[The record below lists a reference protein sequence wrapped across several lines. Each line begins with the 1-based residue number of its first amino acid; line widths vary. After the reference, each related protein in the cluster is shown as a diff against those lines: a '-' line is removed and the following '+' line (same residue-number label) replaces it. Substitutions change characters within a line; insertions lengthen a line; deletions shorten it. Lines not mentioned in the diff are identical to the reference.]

1 MKSVSISFAAFI
13 SHVMLC
19 RAALSQVFAEQH
31 ALVRKLEADVMA
43 KVLSCSEPL

>member
-1 MKSVSISFAAFI
+1 MLLSTSSVL
-13 SHVMLC
+13 LC
-19 RAALSQVFAEQH
+19 CAALLQVFAQQH